1 VQFDADAFAQFL
13 TLFREHRNIK
23 RKIRLLGVAF
33 SGLTHGNAQLD
44 LLDPQRRAKLEKLSK
59 AADSLRDRFGFGK
72 VQFGGSL
79 LAEKPERE
87 NEQGEIPRFPRSK
100 E

>member
-1 VQFDADAFAQFL
+1 MIAA
-13 TLFREHRNIK
+13 
-23 RKIRLLGVAF
+23 
-33 SGLTHGNAQLD
+33 LD

-59 AADSLRDRFGFGK
+59 AADALRDRFGFGK

-79 LAEKPERE
+79 LADKPERE
-87 NEQGEIPRFPRSK
+87 NEKGEIPRFPRQK